1 MASMMR
7 RAFGGLVAGCL
18 LLVLSGPVLTAAETS
33 RQERLVEQARLVLD
47 DFLDDPEYERMRVYV
62 QNAYAVM
69 IIPDM
74 LEGGFLIGAQHG
86 VGVMLVRNP
95 QTGGWGQPAFYD
107 LFGGSLGLQFGGKSS
122 DVVFTIM
129 NQGAVK
135 KLVTSGIKLGADAE
149 VALGRRGAG
158 VGAATTTRF
167 GEDLYVF
174 AKSQG
179 LFGGFA
185 VDGSYLAAK
194 DNWNRAYYGR
204 AVRPEEVL
212 NDYTIIAGTE
222 VSALHETLTRF

>member
-1 MASMMR
+1 
-7 RAFGGLVAGCL
+7 LVAGCL